1 MSDAPVLELRD
12 VRASYRQFQALF
24 GVSLRVGRGEAVA
37 LVGPNGA
44 GKTTLARVATGLIAP
59 TSGTVLVDGE
69 DLTGAAA
76 HRFARAGV
84 AHAPE
89 GRSVFASL
97 TVAENLTLP
106 FRRQF
111 GRAGLADALDQAYG
125 IFPKL
130 GERRA
135 QLAGSLSGGE
145 QRMLTLARALVLRP
159 LVLVADELSLGL
171 APIITSEVYR
181 VLERILETGTSL
193 LVVEQHVDHALGI
206 AHQLVALER
215 GEVTYSGPP
224 EDGPHLGLGL
234 GVPGDVEVASVESE
248 VST

>member
-1 MSDAPVLELRD
+1 MSSSPVLELRG

-24 GVSLRVGRGEAVA
+24 GVSVTVHRGEAVA

-44 GKTTLARVATGLIAP
+44 GKTTLARVATGLVAP
-59 TSGTVLVDGE
+59 TEGSVHVDGV
-69 DLTGAAA
+69 DLTGAPA
-76 HRFARAGV
+76 HCFATAGI

-97 TVAENLTLP
+97 SVEENLALP

-111 GRAGLADALDQAYG
+111 GRAGTAGALTRAYDL
-125 IFPKL
+125 FPKL
-130 GERRA
+130 GERRS

-145 QRMLTLARALVLRP
+145 QRMLTLARALVLEP
-159 LVLVADELSLGL
+159 LVLIADELSLGL
-171 APIITSEVYR
+171 APIITNEVYL
-181 VLERILETGTSL
+181 VLERILEQGTAL
-193 LVVEQHVDHALGI
+193 LVVEQHIDHALGI

-224 EDGPHLGLGL
+224 DDIEGHALGGL
-234 GVPGDVEVASVESE
+234 GVTRGSE
-248 VST
+248 AP